1 MNAVGSREAARATGV
16 STSTLRHYERLGLV
30 PGVSRT
36 TGGYRRYSAKA
47 LERVL
52 LIQRALVV
60 GFSLADVR
68 KVLSVRDSGGAPCQ
82 GVRALVAARL
92 DALSRQIAELRTL
105 RAELRAL
112 LTDWDRRLTGTPSGE
127 RAHLLESLAS
137 RPGVDRRRRS
147 RLSPDAPRFAHSLKR
162 VR

>member
-1 MNAVGSREAARATGV
+1 MNAVGSREAALATGV
-16 STSTLRHYERLGLV
+16 SASTLRHYERLGLV

-36 TGGYRRYSAKA
+36 TAGYRRYSARA

-60 GFSLADVR
+60 GFSLAEVR

-82 GVRALVAARL
+82 GVRALVAGRL
-92 DALSRQIAELRTL
+92 DTLTRQIAELRTL
-105 RAELRAL
+105 RVELRAL
-112 LTDWDRRLTGTPSGE
+112 LTDWDRRLAETPSGE

-137 RPGVDRRRRS
+137 RPGVDRRRQS
-147 RLSPDAPRFAHSLKR
+147 RLSRDAPRFAQSLKR